1 MLITYNS
8 FEKFNVI
15 LKELFQQKNKKDQI
29 GLQRPLCQELD
40 IPTDYI
46 MKKIGAIDKNNFFI
60 YSGEYVELIRL
71 DEKNKKLQLLNN
83 TKIEFKLDIE
93 TITPSIKK
101 DKIYVCLSDRR
112 VIKIFNCDLVNGI
125 MELSPNEIIMED
137 IFEGNF
143 LKSIELSN
151 NLLAV
156 IEDAETYISLWNL
169 DNYSKINQ
177 ISINETIKDLLLI
190 NSDYFISSQPNSE
203 TVIFHN
209 INNLA
214 DKKIVENIN
223 SSGSTNCLSSNKM
236 YILVSGSE
244 GFSLISIKHKE
255 LIQYFEM
262 DYIDT
267 KIYES
272 RIKID
277 DNNNLYCLYSDSKY
291 DLEAENFYFNIFNL
305 EESIMKKIVKYER
318 GMMHG
323 NIDKNFDIYVLNTIE
338 CIFIIDGRIF
348 ICSEYD
354 LNKVE
359 SGNII

>member
-1 MLITYNS
+1 MQKCLLITYNS
-8 FEKFNVI
+8 FDKFNVI

-29 GLQRPLCQELD
+29 VQRPLCHELD

-156 IEDAETYISLWNL
+156 IEDEENYISLWNL

-177 ISINETIKDLLLI
+177 ISINAIINDLFII
-190 NSDYFISSQPNSE
+190 NKIRLFYFIPTKFRNS
-203 TVIFHN
+203 N
-209 INNLA
+209 IP
-214 DKKIVENIN
+214 
-223 SSGSTNCLSSNKM
+223 
-236 YILVSGSE
+236 
-244 GFSLISIKHKE
+244 
-255 LIQYFEM
+255 
-262 DYIDT
+262 
-267 KIYES
+267 
-272 RIKID
+272 
-277 DNNNLYCLYSDSKY
+277 
-291 DLEAENFYFNIFNL
+291 
-305 EESIMKKIVKYER
+305 
-318 GMMHG
+318 
-323 NIDKNFDIYVLNTIE
+323 
-338 CIFIIDGRIF
+338 
-348 ICSEYD
+348 
-354 LNKVE
+354 
-359 SGNII
+359 